1 MPIEIR
7 ELHIKVIIDPNNSP
21 NQNANAGG
29 PATSGNLGSNNGDSD
44 RDALVAEC
52 VEQVM
57 AILQAKNER

>member
-7 ELHIKVIIDPNNSP
+7 ELHIKVIIDPNSP
-21 NQNANAGG
+21 GSPRTGTAAPSAGN
-29 PATSGNLGSNNGDSD
+29 PESSNGDSD

-57 AILQAKNER
+57 SILREKNER